1 MTGKVDVQTI
11 FASNASRIRR
21 EAGLSQKKLA
31 EKAGLTHNFVNDLEN
46 GKKWFSA
53 DTLSRL
59 AEAAGVEPMEYFI
72 NLNQWNDAERRNH
85 IVLLNSLNKRV
96 NKLFE
101 ECMKEETEKLKG
113 NDQTE

>member
-1 MTGKVDVQTI
+1 MAEKVDVQAM
-11 FASNASRIRR
+11 FASNASRIRK
-21 EAGLSQKKLA
+21 EAGLTQKKLA

-53 DTLSRL
+53 ETLSRL

-72 NLNQWNDAERRNH
+72 NLNQWNDIERKNY
-85 IVLLNSLNKRV
+85 ILLLNSLNKRV

-101 ECMKEETEKLKG
+101 ECLEEETQKLEG
-113 NDQTE
+113 NAQIE